1 MTVPDVN
8 QPDEIEA
15 LLDGSASPTATGEL
29 LRRELLARTTGV
41 IRRRRHMRRFG
52 ILGAV
57 ACAYLAGVLTVSLRT
72 SRTEI
77 AAAGGQERP
86 AATVR
91 QDVGEDLRPAE
102 SAPSEV
108 AASTLE
114 VPLGAIDA
122 TNRYELFCRAADR
135 HLTETGDFTAA
146 LNLYRQALNT
156 ANEEELTIAAGR
168 DTWLLMAL
176 KNARQQERTD
186 EKRDT

>member
-1 MTVPDVN
+1 MPAPDAYR
-8 QPDEIEA
+8 PDEIET
-15 LLDGSASPTATGEL
+15 LLEGSASPAAAGEP

-52 ILGAV
+52 IFGAV
-57 ACAYLAGVLTVSLRT
+57 ACAYLAGVMTVSLRT
-72 SRTEI
+72 SRTETVI
-77 AAAGGQERP
+77 ADLSVHQSSTARRDA
-86 AATVR
+86 
-91 QDVGEDLRPAE
+91 GEDANPAG
-102 SAPSEV
+102 SEV

-114 VPLGAIDA
+114 VPLGALSESG
-122 TNRYELFCRAADR
+122 RYELFCRAADR

-156 ANEEELTIAAGR
+156 ANEDELAIAAGR

-186 EKRDT
+186 EKPEI